1 MGRMLNTRGL
11 PETQKIELVLPI
23 ETQKTGWY
31 ALSDRPSHLDGLYT
45 GFHCCHPLTLFQETQ
60 HLPVDDRR
68 PRHPE
73 IVPCQSTRKED

>member
-1 MGRMLNTRGL
+1 MGRMLNTCDL

-31 ALSDRPSHLDGLYT
+31 ALQISSDA
-45 GFHCCHPLTLFQETQ
+45 GFHCCHPLTSFQETQ

-68 PRHPE
+68 PRYPE
-73 IVPCQSTRKED
+73 NVPCESPRKED

>member
-31 ALSDRPSHLDGLYT
+31 A
-45 GFHCCHPLTLFQETQ
+45 FQIG
-60 HLPVDDRR
+60 HYIWIGYILVFLAVI
-68 PRHPE
+68 H
-73 IVPCQSTRKED
+73 